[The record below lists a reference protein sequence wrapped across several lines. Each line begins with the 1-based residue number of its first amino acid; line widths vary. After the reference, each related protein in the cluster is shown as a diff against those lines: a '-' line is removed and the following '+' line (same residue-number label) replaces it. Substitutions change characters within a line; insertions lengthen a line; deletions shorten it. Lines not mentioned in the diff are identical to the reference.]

1 MAMNVA
7 INGLGTVG
15 RQLLKALCARKAENG
30 VDDKFSIKLVNDMAT
45 PENMK
50 YLLEHDTI
58 YGPWDEVTI
67 SSDEST
73 GNTDLLVG
81 NQRIRYTSTPKL
93 SNLSLDSFHVDIV
106 FECSGFYKTSE
117 AAHEFIAAG
126 AKEVVIMSGVSDNT
140 IPMIVY
146 DINHKRITSSDKII
160 CIPGGTTIANAVVG
174 HAIND
179 IAGYNISVANF
190 LEIGSNMGAEYLD
203 TPVKSASAPNYQTG
217 RSGAWNLI
225 RSTSG
230 AAKAIGRIIPE
241 LNGKFISTETRT
253 ATIQG
258 TMSIGVC
265 LVSNFDLD
273 AFNGAFKT
281 MVNDNKEDT
290 VIYEEMGNAIVSSDV
305 VGSSGVWYCANAT
318 YQQIPN
324 EGSYL
329 VTIPVIYDP
338 TMVQISNA
346 IASVV
351 SFVNDNIWW

>member
-1 MAMNVA
+1 MAIGVA

-15 RQLLKALCARKAENG
+15 RQLLKALCARKADNG
-30 VDDKFSIKLVNDMAT
+30 VDDMFSIKLVNDMTT

-81 NQRIRYTSTPKL
+81 NQRIRYTSIPKAVNLPLGEL
-93 SNLSLDSFHVDIV
+93 SIDVV
-106 FECSGFYKTSE
+106 FECSGFYNRKDK
-117 AAHEFIAAG
+117 AQDFIAAG
-126 AKEVVIMSGVSDNT
+126 AAHVVIMGPAGNDLPNV
-140 IPMIVY
+140 VY
-146 DINHKRITSSDKII
+146 DISHKRVSSSDKII
-160 CIPGGTTIANAVVG
+160 CIPGGTAIANAVVG
-174 HAIND
+174 YAINNS
-179 IAGYNISVANF
+179 AGYNVSLAHF
-190 LEIGSNMGAEYLD
+190 LEIGANMGTKYLFD
-203 TPVKSASAPNYQTG
+203 YPVSNSTDYQTG

-230 AAKAIGRIIPE
+230 AAKAIGLVVPE
-241 LNGKFISTETRT
+241 INGKCLSTQTRT

-258 TMSIGVC
+258 AMSIGVC
-265 LVSNFDLD
+265 LVWNFDLD
-273 AFNGAFKT
+273 AFNRAFKT
-281 MVNDNKEDT
+281 MANMEGTIV
-290 VIYEEMGNAIVSSDV
+290 YEEMGNAIVSSDV

-329 VTIPVIYDP
+329 VTIPVIYDS

-346 IASVV
+346 VASVV
-351 SFVNDNIWW
+351 YFRDNYIW

>member
-1 MAMNVA
+1 MAISVA
-7 INGLGTVG
+7 INGLGVMG
-15 RQLLKALCARKAENG
+15 RQLLKALCARKADNG
-30 VDDKFSIKLVNDMAT
+30 VDDRFSIKLVNDMTT

-81 NQRIRYTSTPKL
+81 NQRIRYTSTPTVSSLPLGSL
-93 SNLSLDSFHVDIV
+93 SVDVV
-106 FECSGFYKTSE
+106 FECSGFYNTKGK
-117 AAHEFIAAG
+117 AQDFIAAG
-126 AKEVVIMSGVSDNT
+126 AKNVVIMGLAGNDLPNV
-140 IPMIVY
+140 VY
-146 DINHKRITSSDKII
+146 DINHKSVLNSDQVV
-160 CIPGGTTIANAVVG
+160 CVPGGKNIAAAVVG
-174 HAIND
+174 YAIND
-179 IAGYNISVANF
+179 IAGYNISLANF
-190 LEIGSNMGAEYLD
+190 LEIGSNIGTKYLYD
-203 TPVKSASAPNYQTG
+203 YPVSNSTDYQTC

-225 RSTSG
+225 RSTSSSG
-230 AAKAIGRIIPE
+230 KAIGLVVPE
-241 LNGKFISTETRT
+241 INGKCLSTQTRT

-258 TMSIGVC
+258 AMSIGVC

-273 AFNGAFKT
+273 AFNRAFKT
-281 MVNDNKEDT
+281 MASDNKEGT
-290 VIYEEMGNAIVSSDV
+290 IVYEEMGNAIVSSDV

-329 VTIPVIYDP
+329 VTIPVIYDS

-346 IASVV
+346 VASVV
-351 SFVNDNIWW
+351 YFRDNGIW